1 MPEAVARQI
10 SREVGSSRHTVNR
23 TELESRLAGRLV
35 RRRLTFSVAES
46 VSSPRTM
53 EAAMHALRAEN
64 AALRAENAALRT
76 DAGAPPSASSRPAP
90 DDSAVSLPP
99 DVRTWE
105 SAGAGD
111 ALSGADLER
120 YARHISLPAFGAA
133 KQASLARARALIVG
147 VGGLGSPASLY
158 LAAAG
163 VGSLILADADVVE
176 RSNLHRQIA
185 HADARAGAS
194 KALSAAT
201 AIAALN
207 PNTMV
212 KTHLEGVTPQN
223 ALALVKDADVVL
235 DCTDNP
241 RARYLLS
248 DACAS
253 LSKPLVSA
261 AAVGTEGQLTVYV
274 SDRAETCY
282 ESDTDASDTEPIP
295 DLRSKTPPDDATKP
309 LKPSSRLPKRLP
321 CYRCVFPT
329 PPASRDVGNC
339 ATRGVLGPVPGV
351 LGTLQALEALKVLS
365 GLGARNGGR
374 LLWFDATAD
383 PKRAFGCVAL
393 GGRDARCAACG
404 DAPSAGAS
412 PRGEAIASY
421 DYDAFLGERA
431 ACGAR
436 DFEASKRTIENE
448 NASASSISADALPAA
463 LDDAA
468 AAAARNVARARGDGG
483 APWATDDPSPAFA
496 GRGAR
501 SPSSDRAFKRA
512 NTPRRTAVLDAAAKP
527 PVHARM
533 EAEGRLTPSS
543 LVAATRASGD
553 AAVVLDVRPKHL
565 SDAARLRGALA
576 IPLRELDGRVGEVR
590 RAVDRAR
597 RAATAAEAAAAAR
610 RLRRSDVGSGSPE
623 PEAPPP
629 SEFRVSEFRPDAR
642 VFVICSKGNQSQLA
656 AAYLRAAGVP
666 VAGDVL
672 GGYEKWREDVD
683 PSFPKLV

>member
-1 MPEAVARQI
+1 
-10 SREVGSSRHTVNR
+10 
-23 TELESRLAGRLV
+23 
-35 RRRLTFSVAES
+35 
-46 VSSPRTM
+46 
-53 EAAMHALRAEN
+53 MHALRAEN

-212 KTHLEGVTPQN
+212 KTHLEGVTPKN
-223 ALALVKDADVVL
+223 VLALVKDADVVL

-241 RARYLLS
+241 HARYLLS

-274 SDRAETCY
+274 SDRAETATRVPGTNS
-282 ESDTDASDTEPIP
+282 EPDASEPEP
-295 DLRSKTPPDDATKP
+295 SPGVRDDATKP
-309 LKPSSRLPKRLP
+309 DRLP

-351 LGTLQALEALKVLS
+351 MGTLQALEAVKVLS

-404 DAPSAGAS
+404 DAPSAGA

-431 ACGAR
+431 ACAR
-436 DFEASKRTIENE
+436 NFERNSKRTIDG
-448 NASASSISADALPAA
+448 SKTDALPAA

-483 APWATDDPSPAFA
+483 APWATDDPSAFA
-496 GRGAR
+496 GSGAR
-501 SPSSDRAFKRA
+501 SPSSDRAFERA
-512 NTPRRTAVLDAAAKP
+512 NTPARAVLDPTAKP

-543 LVAATRASGD
+543 LVAATRALGD

-610 RLRRSDVGSGSPE
+610 RLRRSDVGSGEGAE

>member
-1 MPEAVARQI
+1 
-10 SREVGSSRHTVNR
+10 
-23 TELESRLAGRLV
+23 
-35 RRRLTFSVAES
+35 
-46 VSSPRTM
+46 
-53 EAAMHALRAEN
+53 MHALRAEN

-282 ESDTDASDTEPIP
+282 ESDTDASDTEPSP

-309 LKPSSRLPKRLP
+309 LKPSTLPKRLP

-404 DAPSAGAS
+404 DAPSAGA
-412 PRGEAIASY
+412 PRGEAIALY

-431 ACGAR
+431 ACAR
-436 DFEASKRTIENE
+436 DFEASKRTIE

-483 APWATDDPSPAFA
+483 APWATDDPSAFA

-512 NTPRRTAVLDAAAKP
+512 NTPARAVLDAAAKP

-543 LVAATRASGD
+543 LVAATRALGD

>member
-1 MPEAVARQI
+1 
-10 SREVGSSRHTVNR
+10 
-23 TELESRLAGRLV
+23 
-35 RRRLTFSVAES
+35 LTFSVAES

-295 DLRSKTPPDDATKP
+295 DLRSKTPPEDDATP
-309 LKPSSRLPKRLP
+309 
-321 CYRCVFPT
+321 
-329 PPASRDVGNC
+329 
-339 ATRGVLGPVPGV
+339 
-351 LGTLQALEALKVLS
+351 
-365 GLGARNGGR
+365 
-374 LLWFDATAD
+374 
-383 PKRAFGCVAL
+383 
-393 GGRDARCAACG
+393 
-404 DAPSAGAS
+404 
-412 PRGEAIASY
+412 
-421 DYDAFLGERA
+421 
-431 ACGAR
+431 
-436 DFEASKRTIENE
+436 
-448 NASASSISADALPAA
+448 
-463 LDDAA
+463 
-468 AAAARNVARARGDGG
+468 
-483 APWATDDPSPAFA
+483 
-496 GRGAR
+496 
-501 SPSSDRAFKRA
+501 
-512 NTPRRTAVLDAAAKP
+512 
-527 PVHARM
+527 
-533 EAEGRLTPSS
+533 
-543 LVAATRASGD
+543 
-553 AAVVLDVRPKHL
+553 
-565 SDAARLRGALA
+565 
-576 IPLRELDGRVGEVR
+576 
-590 RAVDRAR
+590 
-597 RAATAAEAAAAAR
+597 
-610 RLRRSDVGSGSPE
+610 
-623 PEAPPP
+623 
-629 SEFRVSEFRPDAR
+629 
-642 VFVICSKGNQSQLA
+642 
-656 AAYLRAAGVP
+656 
-666 VAGDVL
+666 
-672 GGYEKWREDVD
+672 
-683 PSFPKLV
+683 

>member
-1 MPEAVARQI
+1 
-10 SREVGSSRHTVNR
+10 
-23 TELESRLAGRLV
+23 
-35 RRRLTFSVAES
+35 
-46 VSSPRTM
+46 
-53 EAAMHALRAEN
+53 MHALRAEN

-212 KTHLEGVTPQN
+212 KTHLEGVTPKN
-223 ALALVKDADVVL
+223 VLALVKDADVVL

-241 RARYLLS
+241 HARYLLS

-274 SDRAETCY
+274 SDRAETCH
-282 ESDTDASDTEPIP
+282 ESDTNASDTEPIP

-309 LKPSSRLPKRLP
+309 LKPRLPKRLP

-351 LGTLQALEALKVLS
+351 MGTLQALEAVKVLS

-404 DAPSAGAS
+404 DAPSAGA

-431 ACGAR
+431 ACAR
-436 DFEASKRTIENE
+436 NFERNSKRTIDG
-448 NASASSISADALPAA
+448 SKTDALPAA

-483 APWATDDPSPAFA
+483 APWATDDPSASFA
-496 GRGAR
+496 GRSSAR
-501 SPSSDRAFKRA
+501 SPSSEDGVFKRA
-512 NTPRRTAVLDAAAKP
+512 TNTPARAFEVLDVAAKP

-543 LVAATRASGD
+543 LVAATRALGD

-610 RLRRSDVGSGSPE
+610 RLRRSDVGSGEGAE

>member
-1 MPEAVARQI
+1 MC
-10 SREVGSSRHTVNR
+10 SRHTVNR
-23 TELESRLAGRLV
+23 TRVALAV
-35 RRRLTFSVAES
+35 ASSDDASEKSPTFSVAES
-46 VSSPRTM
+46 VSSPRAM

-212 KTHLEGVTPQN
+212 KTHLEGVTPKN
-223 ALALVKDADVVL
+223 VLALVKDADVVL

-241 RARYLLS
+241 HARYLLS

-274 SDRAETCY
+274 SDRAETCH

-309 LKPSSRLPKRLP
+309 YPKKRLP

-351 LGTLQALEALKVLS
+351 MGTLQALEALKVLS

-404 DAPSAGAS
+404 DAPSAGA

-431 ACGAR
+431 ACAR
-436 DFEASKRTIENE
+436 NFEPSKRTF
-448 NASASSISADALPAA
+448 SKTDALPAA

-483 APWATDDPSPAFA
+483 APWATDDPSASFA
-496 GRGAR
+496 GRSSAR
-501 SPSSDRAFKRA
+501 SPSSDRSAFKRA
-512 NTPRRTAVLDAAAKP
+512 NTPALDAGVLDVAAKP

-543 LVAATRASGD
+543 LVAATRALGD

-610 RLRRSDVGSGSPE
+610 RLRRSDVGSGEGAE